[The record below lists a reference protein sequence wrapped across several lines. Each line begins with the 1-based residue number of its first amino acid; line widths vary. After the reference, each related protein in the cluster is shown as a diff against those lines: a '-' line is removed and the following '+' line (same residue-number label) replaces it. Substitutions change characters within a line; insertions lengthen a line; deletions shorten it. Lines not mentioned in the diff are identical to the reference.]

1 MASGMKHVE
10 TNSYE
15 VQRLLHVKGKRNVVA
30 GEVGIG
36 QGPGAWRPVSPPRP
50 GGGVRAGR
58 RRGRD
63 VDGGKYLSGD
73 SPPLWLALQ
82 VEMSWKSFNRG
93 DVFLLDLGKI
103 IIQWNGPESN
113 RMERLRV
120 SVAHAPPLSP
130 VPRCPHRLPR
140 TRPSP
145 ASHTRQASATPQPAP
160 RSPGLSWLTA
170 LDGVFKR
177 GAESPCVCGDV
188 GMLGFACILVARP
201 LRFNECLLHGG
212 PRTKMRG

>member
-36 QGPGAWRPVSPPRP
+36 QGPEAWRPVSPPRP

-58 RRGRD
+58 RWGRD
-63 VDGGKYLSGD
+63 VDGGKYLSGG

-82 VEMSWKSFNRG
+82 VEVSWKSFNLG

-120 SVAHAPPLSP
+120 SAAHAPPLSP
-130 VPRCPHRLPR
+130 VPRCPHRLPPI
-140 TRPSP
+140 RPAP
-145 ASHTRQASATPQPAP
+145 LLPVTLARLLPPPNQPPGPQAS
-160 RSPGLSWLTA
+160 PG
-170 LDGVFKR
+170 
-177 GAESPCVCGDV
+177 
-188 GMLGFACILVARP
+188 
-201 LRFNECLLHGG
+201 
-212 PRTKMRG
+212 